1 MLIIHMNSIFN
12 IKTPRTLVARA
23 PLGLL
28 IVKTLTNALL
38 TITKTTLKSVQR
50 SNRWS
55 QGTNVVY
62 FA

>member
-1 MLIIHMNSIFN
+1 MFSIFN

>member
-1 MLIIHMNSIFN
+1 MLRIHMFSIFN
-12 IKTPRTLVARA
+12 IKTSRTLVARA

>member
-1 MLIIHMNSIFN
+1 MNSIFN

>member
-1 MLIIHMNSIFN
+1 MLRIHMFSIFN